1 MMNNSHPPTVNEFYD
16 GSRLLWPLV
25 DLTRQPIDVVNFIAS
40 QVLAFAIAFVYRE
53 YFGPDKTSPA
63 MRHWI
68 QILIGIPLTYF
79 CFGRQIIHLFAQS
92 LMCFLLLR
100 FLDPGLMEKAVLVV
114 SVGYLCI
121 CHFYRTVYDYGGY
134 TLDITGP
141 LMINTQRLSSL
152 AFGVRDG
159 YQLVQNSLSP
169 KMKQQAVRKFPTVLE
184 FTSYVF
190 AFHGMMLGPFCF
202 YNDYIAFI
210 QGTNFKTPQ
219 VQKHKNEYSD
229 LQNSE
234 PLQNDNH
241 KPDESGF
248 KETRHPPGFKRALHR
263 KVLTTVVFGISTL
276 FILPYFPKTILTGQ
290 EFVEHGF
297 LYKMFLIIFYC
308 SLQRQ
313 KYYFAWKLGESV
325 NVNAGLGF
333 RGYDDHGEP
342 CWDLVDNADIW
353 KVEFSTS
360 LKELID
366 NWNRTTTYWLRYV
379 VYERVNRL
387 NTLAVII
394 TSSVWHGFYPG
405 YYLTFFTGGILTHAA
420 RLMRRNIRPFFL
432 TTRPMKFLYDAIT
445 FLFTRI
451 AVAYLGFPFLVLE
464 LWPIW
469 TIYRALY
476 FWMHIGAIVLAVAIM
491 ATKSMPRNK
500 QK

>member
-1 MMNNSHPPTVNEFYD
+1 MMNNSRPPTLNEFYD
-16 GSRLLWPLV
+16 GSLILWPLV
-25 DLTRQPIDVVNFIAS
+25 DLTGRPIDEVNFLAS
-40 QVLAFAIAFVYRE
+40 QLLALALGFLYRE

-79 CFGRQIIHLFAQS
+79 CYGRQIIHLFAQS

-100 FLDPGLMEKAVLVV
+100 FLDPGLMEKAVLFAALA
-114 SVGYLCI
+114 YLCI

-141 LMINTQRLSSL
+141 MMINTQRLSSL
-152 AFGVRDG
+152 AYGLRDG
-159 YQLVQNSLSP
+159 YQMVQNSLSL
-169 KMKQQAVRKFPTVLE
+169 KMKQQAVRKFPTILE

-190 AFHGMMLGPFCF
+190 AFHCTICGPFCF

-219 VQKHKNEYSD
+219 VLKHKNEYSD

-234 PLQNDNH
+234 PLENDNH

-248 KETRHPPGFKRALHR
+248 KEIRYAPGLKRALHQQL
-263 KVLTTVVFGISTL
+263 LTTVVFGISTIC
-276 FILPYFPKTILTGQ
+276 ILPLFPKTILTGQ

-297 LYKMFLIIFYC
+297 LHKMFLIMLYC

-313 KYYFAWKLGESV
+313 KYYFAWKLGQSITT
-325 NVNAGLGF
+325 NAGLGF

-379 VYERVNRL
+379 IYERVNRL
-387 NTLAVII
+387 NTFAVTF

-405 YYLTFFTGGILTHAA
+405 YYFTFFTGGILVHAA
-420 RLMRRNIRPFFL
+420 RTVRRNIRPFFQRS
-432 TTRPMKFLYDAIT
+432 RPMIFLYDAIT
-445 FLFTRI
+445 FLFTRM

-464 LWPIW
+464 LWPVI

-476 FWMHIGAIVLAVAIM
+476 FWMHIGAILFSVAILG
-491 ATKSMPRNK
+491 TKSVSGKK